1 MIKYGNALLAM
12 ALGLLVSGQAF
23 ADVYNYTAEY
33 SSGTSTT
40 NITGTI
46 TVSGS
51 TVTELTVNTVPS
63 ELYLTETSFSFSSF
77 EYNNIDFESPT
88 SITGDL
94 TTAGTDYQ
102 FAFYSSINTI
112 VIVDMNPIHFTAPSQ
127 IPYGVAGCTI
137 DPFCPGLPPMP
148 LYSTQYTPVTFTLA
162 SGSPGGTS
170 VPEPGSVL
178 LLGSAIAG
186 LAARRRRR
194 G

>member
-46 TVSGS
+46 T
-51 TVTELTVNTVPS
+51 
-63 ELYLTETSFSFSSF
+63 
-77 EYNNIDFESPT
+77 
-88 SITGDL
+88 DL